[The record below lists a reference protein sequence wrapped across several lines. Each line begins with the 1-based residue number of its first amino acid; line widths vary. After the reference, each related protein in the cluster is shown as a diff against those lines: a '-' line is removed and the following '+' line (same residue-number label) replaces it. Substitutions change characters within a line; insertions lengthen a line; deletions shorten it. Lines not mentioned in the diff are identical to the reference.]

1 MLRFPQQ
8 FLTPLDD
15 YMDEEKDRKVQFEP
29 EVQVRVE
36 RAADNTSGDV
46 FLCERI

>member
-8 FLTPLDD
+8 FITPPDD
-15 YMDEEKDRKVQFEP
+15 YMGEEKDRKVQFEP
-29 EVQVRVE
+29 EVRAE

>member
-8 FLTPLDD
+8 FRTPLDD
-15 YMDEEKDRKVQFEP
+15 YTDEEKDKKKVQFEP
-29 EVQVRVE
+29 KVRVE